1 MKNVVQSV
9 ESFSAKR
16 KSTTVR
22 DDVVHQMNRV
32 SLPRS
37 RALERLTKLDHSA
50 WQVHIDAMARK
61 RAGESIIALSIGD
74 PDFATPDYILASVNE
89 SLNNERTHY
98 THPAGEMVLR
108 QTLAQI
114 ESESSAKTLDVEQ
127 FTIFNGATAAI
138 YSVLTAIGSEGDNI
152 VTCQPTYLGYEPTF
166 MCVGVELKAIATKS
180 PHFRFDVEGVVDA
193 IDDNTIGVLVNSP
206 SNPVGNIVSEH
217 ELRQLYEICS
227 ERNIWLI
234 SDEVYSELYYEQ
246 EHVSLANVVEDFR
259 NVVVVD
265 SLSKSHAMSGWRVG
279 WTLTNREL
287 SEHLQNI
294 ALSVFFSGCAF
305 IHDAAA
311 TALSAHTHD
320 VASMRQ
326 EYQNRRDYTMERI
339 SRIPSISAETPA
351 AGMFVMVNVH
361 QNSDTFAR
369 RLLDETGVS
378 VVPGTPSG
386 TVVKEYVRV
395 GLTQPISQLEEA
407 WNRIERWLKGRNT

>member
-1 MKNVVQSV
+1 MKNVVELV
-9 ESFSAKR
+9 EAFASKR
-16 KSTTVR
+16 KPTTVPE
-22 DDVVHQMNRV
+22 DVVHQKNRE

-37 RALERLTKLDHSA
+37 RALDRLAKLDHSA

-61 RAGESIIALSIGD
+61 RVGEPIIALSIGD
-74 PDFATPDYILASVNE
+74 PDFATPDYILESVTE
-89 SLNNERTHY
+89 SLHNERTHY

-108 QTLAQI
+108 QTLARI
-114 ESESSAKTLDVEQ
+114 ESESSAKILDPEQ
-127 FTIFNGATAAI
+127 FTIFSGATAAI
-138 YSVLTAIGSEGDNI
+138 YSVLTAIGSEGDNV

-166 MCVGVELKAIATKS
+166 MCVGVDLRTIATKS
-180 PHFRFDVEGVVDA
+180 PHFRYDVEKVVDA

-206 SNPVGNIVSEH
+206 SNPVGNIVSED

-227 ERNIWLI
+227 ARNIWLI

-259 NVVVVD
+259 NVVVID

-279 WTLTNREL
+279 WTLTNRDL
-287 SEHLQNI
+287 SLHLQNI
-294 ALSVFFSGCAF
+294 ALSVFFSGCPF

-320 VASMRQ
+320 VDSMRQ
-326 EYQNRRDYTMERI
+326 EYRNRRDYTMERI

-361 QNSDTFAR
+361 QNSDIFAR

-386 TVVKEYVRV
+386 TVVQEYVRV
-395 GLTQPISQLEEA
+395 GLTQPIPQLEEA
-407 WNRIERWLKGRNT
+407 WDRIERWLKGRNT

>member
-37 RALERLTKLDHSA
+37 LALERLTKLDNSA

-74 PDFATPDYILASVNE
+74 PDFATPDYILASVTE

>member
-37 RALERLTKLDHSA
+37 RALERLTKLDNSA

-74 PDFATPDYILASVNE
+74 PDFATPDYILASVTE

-114 ESESSAKTLDVEQ
+114 ESESSAKTLDAEQ

-246 EHVSLANVVEDFR
+246 EHISLANVVEDFR

>member
-1 MKNVVQSV
+1 MKNVVESV
-9 ESFSAKR
+9 ESFSSKR
-16 KSTTVR
+16 KPTTVP
-22 DDVVHQMNRV
+22 DDIVHQKIRE

-37 RALERLTKLDHSA
+37 RALERLSKLDNSA

-74 PDFATPDYILASVNE
+74 PDFATPDYILESVTE

-114 ESESSAKTLDVEQ
+114 ESESSAKTLDSEQ

-138 YSVLTAIGSEGDNI
+138 YSVLTAIGSEGDNV

-180 PHFRFDVEGVVDA
+180 PHFRFDVKGVVDA
-193 IDDNTIGVLVNSP
+193 IDDSTIGILVNSP

-246 EHVSLANVVEDFR
+246 KHVSLANVVEDFR

-326 EYQNRRDYTMERI
+326 EYQDRRDYTMERI
-339 SRIPSISAETPA
+339 SRIPLISAETPA

-361 QNSDTFAR
+361 QNSDIFAR

-386 TVVKEYVRV
+386 TVVREYVRV
-395 GLTQPISQLEEA
+395 GLTQPIPKLQEA